1 MPIVSEVLDPC
12 DIAYLDSRV
21 DMLQVGARQMTNQA
35 LLKHLGAAKKPVLLK
50 RGPYSRLEEMVRAAE
65 FVTVHG
71 NSHIVLCE
79 RGIQTFETATRN
91 TLDLAAV
98 PALKTLT
105 HLPVMVDPSHAV
117 GRSDL
122 VPLMALARSLVRAD
136 ALMIEVHV
144 SPERMTSGPEMH
156 RRPLAPVF
164 SSAWLLMWT
173 GCFANAAGGCR
184 DSAMSLTSFGYDSF
198 QSWTK
203 QILTA
208 RPRIRLD
215 RGELD
220 LRPPHHLVS
229 EGVERLRNGHLRYG
243 SAHPALI
250 VDFWRGWCWLPC
262 SLSRRG

>member
-1 MPIVSEVLDPC
+1 MLRNVADEVGLPIVSEVLDPC

-122 VPLMALARSLVRAD
+122 VPLMAL
-136 ALMIEVHV
+136 
-144 SPERMTSGPEMH
+144 
-156 RRPLAPVF
+156 PLR
-164 SSAWLLMWT
+164 SSARM
-173 GCFANAAGGCR
+173 
-184 DSAMSLTSFGYDSF
+184 
-198 QSWTK
+198 
-203 QILTA
+203 
-208 RPRIRLD
+208 
-215 RGELD
+215 
-220 LRPPHHLVS
+220 
-229 EGVERLRNGHLRYG
+229 
-243 SAHPALI
+243 
-250 VDFWRGWCWLPC
+250 
-262 SLSRRG
+262 LS